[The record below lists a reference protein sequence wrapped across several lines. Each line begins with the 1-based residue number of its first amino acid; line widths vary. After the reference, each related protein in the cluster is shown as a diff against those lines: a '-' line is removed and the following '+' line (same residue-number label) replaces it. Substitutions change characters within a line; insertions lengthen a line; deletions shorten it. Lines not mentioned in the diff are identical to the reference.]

1 MSDECL
7 ELKNIKYKTMLMNGS
22 SIQETNSSGDLSN
35 LERFLENEKTTNQA
49 EPWSKLDK
57 TIKTQ
62 KVIAYATE
70 YVEQNELGVE
80 EEALL
85 VKFLKEC
92 LGKKRLYRVKD
103 VVYDKDTGRIREIP
117 ALVFNKQARHFTLK
131 RTDKRVSTLKSLP
144 PKKGALNASSKSDEG
159 GEAESSTD

>member
-1 MSDECL
+1 
-7 ELKNIKYKTMLMNGS
+7 MLMNGS

-144 PKKGALNASSKSDEG
+144 PKKGALKASSKSDEG